1 MAELIPPVV
10 ADYLRADRAR
20 DTDAVVAM
28 FTSDAEVVDE
38 GQTYRGHDGVRAWRA
53 GPAAAFDYSV
63 TVLDAVARGD
73 DCFVIDVRLD
83 GDFPGGTARV
93 AFRLTLR
100 DGLIAKFEVV
110 PPEC

>member
-1 MAELIPPVV
+1 MDETLPTIVAE
-10 ADYLRADRAR
+10 YLRADGAR
-20 DTDAVVAM
+20 DTDAVVAT
-28 FTSDAEVVDE
+28 FTPDAEVLDE
-38 GQTYRGHDGVRAWRA
+38 GQTYHGHDGVRAWRV
-53 GPAAAFDYSV
+53 GPAAAFDYTV

-110 PPEC
+110 PPES